1 MLGASWRGVGSFGG
15 IRFWGIRYMSG
26 KNGRA
31 FALWRCPFTWY
42 WYCVADLTMAST
54 VLRNRERGLEDG
66 IRSGALVE
74 LPSQTLGHTNPN
86 LHFLY
91 PEPKTPKPLNLKP
104 QTLNL

>member
-1 MLGASWRGVGSFGG
+1 MFSDLGVDAWGILEGVGSFGG
-15 IRFWGIRYMSG
+15 
-26 KNGRA
+26 
-31 FALWRCPFTWY
+31 
-42 WYCVADLTMAST
+42 DT
-54 VLRNRERGLEDG
+54 VLWYTVYVCEKRQGLRDMAVVRLRGLEDG

-104 QTLNL
+104 QTLNP